1 MNWNDIEVNVP
12 LNDCT
17 DSLLFEANDVIATLK
32 SDDGVCV
39 SIAVAGEVRI
49 VYDGEVYRYASDY
62 PAELTNAIKE
72 QSIQQMEADG
82 VVEILENNW
91 FEVSVMK
98 NGEIIDSDVWE
109 TPFDNL
115 SNDELKKSLIEYV
128 EGSYPELSEHKTKNA
143 ADKEERA

>member
-12 LNDCT
+12 LKDCT
-17 DSLLFEANDVIATLK
+17 DSLLFEANDVIATMK

-39 SIAVAGEVRI
+39 SVEVVGEVKI
-49 VYDGEVYRYASDY
+49 AYDGEIYRYSRNY
-62 PAELTNAIKE
+62 PEALTNAIKE
-72 QSIQQMEADG
+72 QSIQQMKEDG
-82 VVEILENNW
+82 VVEILNSNW

-98 NGEIIDSDVWE
+98 NGEVIDSNVWE
-109 TPFDNL
+109 APLDTL

-143 ADKEERA
+143 ADKEEI